1 MTFSFGHYV
10 FEQFKNRGEIC
21 SAANTIN
28 LKNANNT
35 KVVQVVPGGYN

>member
-1 MTFSFGHYV
+1 MTFVIWSLGVV

-28 LKNANNT
+28 LKNAT
-35 KVVQVVPGGYN
+35 QFLTLK